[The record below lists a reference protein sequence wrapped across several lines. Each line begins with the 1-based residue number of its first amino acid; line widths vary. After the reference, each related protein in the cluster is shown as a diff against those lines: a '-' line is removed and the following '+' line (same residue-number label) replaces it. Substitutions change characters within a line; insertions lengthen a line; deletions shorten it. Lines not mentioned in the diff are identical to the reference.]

1 MGGEDPIPSSK
12 ERTRYEK
19 ALNFF
24 SGGALVEFEKIYAL
38 RDYHYMDRAF
48 ILGGYFSKQARYEFM
63 YEGGMGRGIKIN
75 TLKYRMGRNGKAIEI
90 TYSNGSKKRYKCC

>member
-1 MGGEDPIPSSK
+1 MHKMGGEDPIPSIK

-38 RDYHYMDRAF
+38 
-48 ILGGYFSKQARYEFM
+48 
-63 YEGGMGRGIKIN
+63 
-75 TLKYRMGRNGKAIEI
+75 EI
-90 TYSNGSKKRYKCC
+90 IIIWIGHLF